1 MPREKKNAPEE
12 QINEETKITPAE
24 EKQNSEEQA
33 LPEAQSNSMEQPSTN
48 EFEDKDC
55 ICVMPVQVTDRK
67 RHSVVNVR
75 DDNGEIIGSVANG
88 SLVMVDGYDAEA
100 DKQHIHCFDF
110 HTTEP
115 LFGTIPTQNLK
126 SDF

>member
-1 MPREKKNAPEE
+1 MPRAKKNAPEE
-12 QINEETKITPAE
+12 QIKEETKITPAE
-24 EKQNSEEQA
+24 EQQT
-33 LPEAQSNSMEQPSTN
+33 PEGQPNAN
-48 EFEDKDC
+48 EPDDKDC

-67 RHSVVNVR
+67 RHSAVNVR

-100 DKQHIHCFDF
+100 EKQHIHCFDF

>member
-1 MPREKKNAPEE
+1 MARTKKNAPAE

-24 EKQNSEEQA
+24 EQQAPEEKINSKEES
-33 LPEAQSNSMEQPSTN
+33 SNEELEDKHN
-48 EFEDKDC
+48 FDDKDC
-55 ICVMPVQVTDRK
+55 VCVMPVQVTDRK
-67 RHSVVNVR
+67 RHSAVNVR

-110 HTTEP
+110 HTAEP
-115 LFGTIPTQNLK
+115 LCGTIPTPNLK
-126 SDF
+126 TDF